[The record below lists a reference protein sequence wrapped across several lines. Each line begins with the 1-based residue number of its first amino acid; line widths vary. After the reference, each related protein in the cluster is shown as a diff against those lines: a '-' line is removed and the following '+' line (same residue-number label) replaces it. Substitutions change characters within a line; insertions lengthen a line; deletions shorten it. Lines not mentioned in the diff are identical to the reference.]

1 MFKKKPLFI
10 VFEGVEGCGK
20 SFQSKKL
27 YLNLKKKKINTILT
41 REPGGTQTAEL
52 IRKLILKDYFSKDQ
66 KEKFDR
72 YTDTLLYL
80 AARNEHVKT
89 KIIPALKQKKVVIC
103 DRFTDSTIA
112 YQVYGKKIKFNF
124 INNIH
129 KYILDGL
136 KPDITFLLKVSKN
149 SSRKRLKKRK
159 TKNRYDNFSQSFYSK
174 VQNSFVKIAKMKKN
188 YFIFDS
194 SKNNN
199 ELEEVIFGII
209 KKRLLVE

>member
-103 DRFTDSTIA
+103 DRFIDSTIA

-194 SKNNN
+194 SKNDNK
-199 ELEEVIFGII
+199 LEKIIFSII
-209 KKRLLVE
+209 KKRLLIK